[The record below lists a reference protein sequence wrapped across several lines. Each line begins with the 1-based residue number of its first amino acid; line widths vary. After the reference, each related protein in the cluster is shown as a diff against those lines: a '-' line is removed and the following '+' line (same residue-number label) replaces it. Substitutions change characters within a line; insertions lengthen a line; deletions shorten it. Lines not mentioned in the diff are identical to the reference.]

1 MAQRHSPDRSWPWR
15 EDFASLDA
23 TERRGARYALQMV
36 ARCTWLQGRF
46 DDEDFLNPLWALT
59 CKRQI
64 LPRVCVPFEIFT
76 ALCAAGCRGN
86 ALCHSA
92 RPRAGPLGAGR
103 HRARTTAPGS

>member
-1 MAQRHSPDRSWPWR
+1 MAQRHSLDRSRPWR

-59 CKRQI
+59 RCLFDPDKLQLLKR
-64 LPRVCVPFEIFT
+64 EWE
-76 ALCAAGCRGN
+76 
-86 ALCHSA
+86 
-92 RPRAGPLGAGR
+92 RPDEPASRHGR
-103 HRARTTAPGS
+103 